1 MKLSKRQL
9 KQIIREEY
17 TRLKRRGLIREGRIG
32 YDEEEG
38 LMPRGATDLMDIAKD
53 AFSYGDGDGIIMH
66 WMQTLGVAAHET
78 GEVDE
83 EDFMAIQRY
92 ESQFNPNI
100 YNEKLMKQLMM
111 NLSQDAID
119 LLYRG

>member
-1 MKLSKRQL
+1 MRLTKRQL
-9 KQIIREEY
+9 KRIIREEY
-17 TRLKRRGLIREGRIG
+17 SRLKRRGLIREGRIG

-38 LMPRGATDLMDIAKD
+38 NIPRGATDLMDIAKD

-83 EDFMAIQRY
+83 EDFMAIQQY
-92 ESQFNPNI
+92 ESQFNPNV
-100 YNEKLMKQLMM
+100 YDEGLMRQLMM
-111 NLSQDAID
+111 NLSQDAVD
-119 LLYRG
+119 LLYGG